1 MIPKKSIF
9 PIIWSSVALLFV
21 LFYCET
27 LGEDIGSGPKLTP
40 GVRHEVKSVYD
51 GDSILLDSGEKIRYL
66 GIDTPEIDHSGGK
79 SQFMAHA
86 ARNLNVKLVNR
97 ARVRMEYDRKRRDR
111 HGRVLAYV
119 FLEDGQMVNAILLRK
134 GLAHLM
140 FKRPNFKY
148 FSFLLSC
155 QRQAMEKRIGMWS
168 RNHKKGEK
176 FYLGNRNSYRFH
188 RPGCPFGRNMR
199 EGSAVHFKTPYHA
212 FWEGYSPC
220 RRCMP

>member
-1 MIPKKSIF
+1 MIPKKTIF
-9 PIIWSSVALLFV
+9 PLIWSTVALFFV
-21 LFYCET
+21 PFYCET
-27 LGEDIGSGPKLTP
+27 LGEGIDSDRKLIS
-40 GVRHEVKSVYD
+40 GVRHKVRSVYD
-51 GDSILLDSGEKIRYL
+51 GDTILLDSGEKVRYL

-86 ARNLNVKLVNR
+86 ARDLNVKLVSKS
-97 ARVRMEYDRKRRDR
+97 RVRVEYDRKRWDR
-111 HGRVLAYV
+111 HGRLLAYV

-140 FKRPNFKY
+140 FKNSHFKY

-155 QRQAMEKRIGMWS
+155 QRQAMKKRIGIWS
-168 RNHKKGEK
+168 RNLKKGEK

-188 RPGCPFGRNMR
+188 RPHCHFGRNMR
-199 EGSAVHFKTPYHA
+199 KEHAVHFKTRYDA

-220 RRCMP
+220 RQCMP